1 MKKFIA
7 MLVAA
12 ACTLGV
18 MATDYTGRLAVSI
31 DGEGASQSANVNLSQ
46 QEDGTYT
53 LLIKNFCLVDEA
65 TEIGIGNIEINNLE
79 VNEEFGFETT
89 KVTDRNITITE
100 GDDPNVSP
108 WLGPNLGEVPITMS
122 ASFNDQVLSVN
133 IDIFFAPLEQTI
145 KVDFIGTN
153 PEATPGPQGKPGD
166 INGDG
171 KVDISDV
178 NAVIN
183 MMLGKE

>member
-1 MKKFIA
+1 MKKLIA

-12 ACTLGV
+12 ACTLGA
-18 MATDYTGRLAVSI
+18 MATDYTGKLAVSI
-31 DGEGASQSANVNLSQ
+31 DGNGGSQAANVTLSQ

-53 LLIKNFCLVDEA
+53 LLIKNFCLVTPE
-65 TEIGIGNIEINNLE
+65 TELGIGNIEVDNLE
-79 VNEEFGFETT
+79 VTEEYGF
-89 KVTDRNITITE
+89 KVANTNRSITITE
-100 GDDPNVSP
+100 GDDPNIES
-108 WLGPNLGEVPITMS
+108 WFGPQLGEVPIVLTT
-122 ASFNDQVLSVN
+122 SFTDQLLNVN
-133 IDIFFAPLEQTI
+133 IDINFAPLNQII
-145 KVDFIGTN
+145 KVNFIGTN
-153 PEATPGPQGKPGD
+153 PEAAPGPQGKPGD